1 MRYKEQVLSK
11 IEQLNNLLRTTD
23 FLISRGDQNGSL
35 QSVAQLDEKLEEL
48 RGLISLEHSDWN
60 QQ

>member
-35 QSVAQLDEKLEEL
+35 QSVAQLNEKLEEL

-60 QQ
+60 Q

>member
-11 IEQLNNLLRTTD
+11 IEQLSNVLRTID

-35 QSVAQLDEKLEEL
+35 QSVAQLSEKLEEL
-48 RGLISLEHSDWN
+48 RSLVSLEHSDWN
-60 QQ
+60 Q

>member
-11 IEQLNNLLRTTD
+11 IEQLSNLLRSTD

-35 QSVAQLDEKLEEL
+35 QSVAQLVEKLEEL
-48 RGLISLEHSDWN
+48 RSLVSLEHSDWN
-60 QQ
+60 Q

>member
-35 QSVAQLDEKLEEL
+35 QSVAQLNEKLEEL